1 MDEDPHPDVPSEP
14 IPEHTAS
21 DVSPWALAG
30 LGTQFLV
37 ALLVFVYA
45 GNWMDRRFG
54 TAPLC
59 LLLGVFLGGG
69 GTFFLSV
76 KRLTASTATTPSS
89 KVRTDKDHR

>member
-1 MDEDPHPDVPSEP
+1 MDDDPPRDVPSDP
-14 IPEHTAS
+14 KPVNAS
-21 DVSPWALAG
+21 AAEVSPWALAG
-30 LGTQFLV
+30 LGMQFVL

-45 GNWMDRRFG
+45 GNWMDRRLG

-59 LLLGVFLGGG
+59 LLLGVFVGGG

-89 KVRTDKDHR
+89 KVRSDK